1 MLSDPYY
8 GRMRCK
14 CNVTFRCQL
23 GVRKPESARG
33 GRSDSTLD
41 PTEAVWI
48 KLLSLL
54 KQL

>member
-8 GRMRCK
+8 GRMHRK

-23 GVRKPESARG
+23 GLRKPESTRG
-33 GRSDSTLD
+33 GRSDSMLD

-48 KLLSLL
+48 KLQSLL